1 MDGGSFKYPSTMRE
15 AAVEHT
21 SDKGRGTVCDEATL
35 AELEVLLGHDH
46 LKRLLSLLVVE
57 IRVRFPAGN
66 DDRATIAQD
75 AHALLASS
83 GSLGFLDLSR
93 CCSVIEQACL
103 KGDDIAIPLQEG
115 RIAADRALTA
125 LAVLGARE

>member
-1 MDGGSFKYPSTMRE
+1 MDGGSFKHPLTMRE
-15 AAVEHT
+15 AAVEPT
-21 SDKGRGTVCDEATL
+21 SDEGRGTICDEATL

-57 IRVRFPAGN
+57 IRVRFPGGN
-66 DDRATIAQD
+66 DDRATIAQA

-115 RIAADRALTA
+115 RTAADRALTA
-125 LAVLGARE
+125 LAVLGVRE

>member
-1 MDGGSFKYPSTMRE
+1 MRE
-15 AAVEHT
+15 APVEPT
-21 SDKGRGTVCDEATL
+21 ADEARGTVCDEATL
-35 AELEVLLGHDH
+35 AELRVLLGHDH

-57 IRVRFPAGN
+57 IRVRFSGGK
-66 DDRATIAQD
+66 DDRIAIAQD

-83 GSLGFLDLSR
+83 GSLGFLNLSR
-93 CCSVIEQACL
+93 CCSMIEQACL

-125 LAVLGARE
+125 LAALGVRE

>member
-1 MDGGSFKYPSTMRE
+1 MDSGSVERPVTMRE
-15 AAVEHT
+15 AAVEPI
-21 SDKGRGTVCDEATL
+21 SDKGSGTVCDEATL
-35 AELEVLLGHDH
+35 AELEVLLGRDH

-57 IRVRFPAGN
+57 IHVRFPAGN
-66 DDRATIAQD
+66 DDRTAIAQD

-103 KGDDIAIPLQEG
+103 KGDDIAIPLQKG
-115 RIAADRALTA
+115 RVAAARALTA
-125 LAVLGARE
+125 LAALGVRE